1 MWLALTLAACGTDP
15 TSNAGTDASPG
26 FTLVY
31 QGSVD
36 GEIEPCG

>member
-1 MWLALTLAACGTDP
+1 MMALILALACSQQQAPPLTEAP
-15 TSNAGTDASPG
+15 VG

-31 QGSVD
+31 QGGVD

>member
-1 MWLALTLAACGTDP
+1 MTLIPLLLACATPPENLPSEAPA
-15 TSNAGTDASPG
+15 G

-31 QGSVD
+31 QGGVD